1 MRRAYVLQAEL
12 QLLLVGGEVLGHL
25 HCQVVEREDAV
36 KERQHLEGE
45 GDGLTPPTGRGR
57 RPLSKAAEGDLNS
70 GGSLMYI

>member
-45 GDGLTPPTGRGR
+45 GDGLTPPTG
-57 RPLSKAAEGDLNS
+57 
-70 GGSLMYI
+70 GGKTG